1 MIMLRLRHPGSTGVS
16 TGLLCV
22 VCMALLGCSDDLPG
36 KPKPADRPRP
46 QNEITDFATLFA
58 QNCTGCHGQDGTQGP
73 APPLNDALFLA
84 LIPDDALLSVIR
96 DGRPGTPMPA
106 FAVEQGG
113 TLTAEQIEII
123 SKGVKTELPTAESDE
138 GETTVADASST
149 PPYLLPSNS
158 LQLQATVSEQASAL
172 FERACAECHGLN
184 GAGGETGYAS
194 GGAINDRAFLALISD
209 QALRRIIITGR
220 HDLGMPNFAQTDGR
234 PDDFKPLTS
243 EEIDELVALLSAWRR
258 GDAGTKNTGAGG
270 PDTRPQK
277 TINSQQSTGR
287 VSGSR
292 QRQEAVSTPRP
303 NRLPLPLA
311 TPTPWREELE
321 RLVNHSRQG
330 VGATH

>member
-1 MIMLRLRHPGSTGVS
+1 MLLV
-16 TGLLCV
+16 
-22 VCMALLGCSDDLPG
+22 GCSDEFPG
-36 KPKPADRPRP
+36 KPKPADRPLP

-243 EEIDELVALLSAWRR
+243 EEIDELVALLAAWRR
-258 GDAGTKNTGAGG
+258 GDAAASN
-270 PDTRPQK
+270 
-277 TINSQQSTGR
+277 
-287 VSGSR
+287 
-292 QRQEAVSTPRP
+292 
-303 NRLPLPLA
+303 
-311 TPTPWREELE
+311 
-321 RLVNHSRQG
+321 
-330 VGATH
+330 VGN

>member
-1 MIMLRLRHPGSTGVS
+1 MFLI
-16 TGLLCV
+16 
-22 VCMALLGCSDDLPG
+22 GCSDEFPG
-36 KPKPADRPRP
+36 KPKPADRPLP

-73 APPLNDALFLA
+73 APPLNDTLFLS

-123 SKGVKTELPTAESDE
+123 AKGVKTELPTAESDE
-138 GETTVADASST
+138 GQITVADASST

-158 LQLQATVSEQASAL
+158 LQLQASVSDQAAAL
-172 FERACAECHGLN
+172 FERACAECHGPN

-194 GGAINDRAFLALISD
+194 GGAINNAAFLALISD

-243 EEIDELVALLSAWRR
+243 EEIDELVALLAAWRR
-258 GDAGTKNTGAGG
+258 GDAGTNDAG
-270 PDTRPQK
+270 D
-277 TINSQQSTGR
+277 
-287 VSGSR
+287 
-292 QRQEAVSTPRP
+292 
-303 NRLPLPLA
+303 
-311 TPTPWREELE
+311 
-321 RLVNHSRQG
+321 
-330 VGATH
+330 